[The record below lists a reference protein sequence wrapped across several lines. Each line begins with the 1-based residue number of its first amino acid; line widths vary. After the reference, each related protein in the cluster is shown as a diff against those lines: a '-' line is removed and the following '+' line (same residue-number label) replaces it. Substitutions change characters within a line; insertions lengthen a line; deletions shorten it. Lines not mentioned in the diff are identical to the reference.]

1 MADNERVICR
11 SSDLQERGQGVRF
24 ALPELGERTTGFA
37 VRYQGKVH
45 AYVNRCAHVPVE
57 LDWNEGDFFDITRD
71 YLICATHGAHYQP
84 DNGYCVM
91 GPCKGQRLQ
100 AIAVCER
107 DQQVMIDLDS
117 TNKENQHHVRAR

>member
-11 SSDLQERGQGVRF
+11 SGDLEERGQGVRF

-84 DNGYCVM
+84 DNGHCVM

-100 AIAVCER
+100 AIAVRER